1 MGGVMQ
7 DSRCH
12 APPAEASG
20 GPAYTNLMFFAN
32 IPGVTQTT
40 LTTEQAAAMRG
51 YLTIIDHQ

>member
-1 MGGVMQ
+1 
-7 DSRCH
+7 
-12 APPAEASG
+12 
-20 GPAYTNLMFFAN
+20 MFFAN